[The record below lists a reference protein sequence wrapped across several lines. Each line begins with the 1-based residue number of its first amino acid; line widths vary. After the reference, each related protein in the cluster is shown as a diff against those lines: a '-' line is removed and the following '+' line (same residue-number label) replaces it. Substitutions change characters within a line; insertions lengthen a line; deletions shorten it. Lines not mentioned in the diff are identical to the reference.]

1 MSIRN
6 CASHEAIPSSPI
18 KGWLVMLLALAGGMS
33 MSTMSLAAAPPVEGS
48 MSVEARAA
56 DGGQDAAS
64 DIFRDAAASA
74 LSTKGFLLLDGAG
87 HAAYRMELIIRVSEV
102 GTGSARVASSSPDV
116 MSGGV
121 AGAVGSVLKV
131 PVPSR
136 KSRLVALERTQL
148 DMILRKRGEEEVVWR
163 GAAVTVRPAETQ
175 AKVASD
181 LCNALLRAYPSQSDE
196 VIGVP

>member
-6 CASHEAIPSSPI
+6 RASHEAIPSSPI
-18 KGWLVMLLALAGGMS
+18 RGWLATLLAMAGVIS
-33 MSTMSLAAAPPVEGS
+33 APTLSLAAAPPVEGS
-48 MSVEARAA
+48 ISVEARVA

-64 DIFRDAAASA
+64 DIFRDAAAGA
-74 LSTKGFLLLDGAG
+74 LSSRGFTLLDGAG

-102 GTGSARVASSSPDV
+102 GTGSARVAPTSPDV
-116 MSGGV
+116 MTGGV

-163 GAAVTVRPAETQ
+163 GTAVTVRPAETQ

-196 VIGVP
+196 TIGVP